1 MNFTFMHPADQL
13 VLIMERIYSYQMT
26 TTSGGNLSILD
37 DNGDIWITPA
47 GVDKGSLTRDD
58 MVRVTPSGEIIGRH
72 RPSSEWPFH
81 SILYKRRPDIK
92 AVLHAH
98 PPALLGFSIARKVP
112 DTALI
117 PNIANICGDV
127 KYADY
132 ELPGSEALSEN
143 IAKVFDT
150 GISTVMLENH
160 GVVVGK
166 ENLFEAFKAF
176 ETLDFCARLELQ
188 AIKIGKPVPLP
199 ERKISISNEKNRVE
213 LDEFVPK
220 SCSSAEKD
228 ARTKMCKL
236 ISRAYDQR
244 LFTSSQGTFSERL
257 PDGGFIITPYDKDRK
272 YLSPEDLVKI
282 SGNSRELGK
291 NPSRSV
297 MLHKHIYEMHPDVNS
312 VILAHPPNL
321 MAFAVSD
328 AELDSRIIP
337 ESYIM
342 LRDVKKYPFGSS
354 FMQPAL
360 VAKEVGIKN
369 PVTLIEN
376 DCCIVTGTSLLN
388 AFDRLEVAEFS
399 AKAIVNAV
407 SLGNVVKIDDSEID
421 RIIDAFK
428 LER

>member
-13 VLIMERIYSYQMT
+13 VLIMERIYSYGMT

-58 MVRVTPSGEIIGRH
+58 MIRVTPSGEIIGRH

-98 PPALLGFSIARKVP
+98 PPALLGFSIAREVP
-112 DTALI
+112 NTSLI
-117 PNIANICGDV
+117 PNIDNICGEI

-132 ELPGSEALSEN
+132 ELPGSEELSEN

-150 GISTVMLENH
+150 GALAVMLENH
-160 GVVVGK
+160 GVVVGG
-166 ENLFEAFKAF
+166 ENLFEAFKSF

-188 AIKIGKPVPLP
+188 ARKIGNLVPLSDH
-199 ERKISISNEKNRVE
+199 KIGISKEKNRVS
-213 LDEFVPK
+213 LDEFVPR
-220 SCSSAEKD
+220 SFSSVEKE
-228 ARTKMCKL
+228 ARSKMCQL
-236 ISRAYDQR
+236 IRRAYDQR

-257 PDGGFIITPYDKDRK
+257 PDGSFIITPYDKDRK
-272 YLSPEDLVKI
+272 YLAPEDLVRV
-282 SGNSRELGK
+282 SGNMREAGK

-297 MLHKHIYEMHPDVNS
+297 LLHQHIYEMHPEINS
-312 VILAHPPNL
+312 IILAHPPNL
-321 MAFAVSD
+321 MAFAVTD
-328 AELDSRIIP
+328 ADLDSRIIP

-342 LRDVKKYPFGSS
+342 LRDVKKFPFGSS
-354 FMQPAL
+354 FMQPEL
-360 VAKEVGIKN
+360 MAKEVGIKN

-376 DCCIVTGTSLLN
+376 DCCIVTGSSLLN

-399 AKAIVNAV
+399 AKAIVNAI
-407 SLGNVVKIDDSEID
+407 SLGKVVKIDDSEID
-421 RIIDAFK
+421 KIIDAFH
-428 LER
+428 LQR

>member
-1 MNFTFMHPADQL
+1 MNFKFMHPADQL

-37 DNGDIWITPA
+37 ENGDIWITPA

-58 MVRVTPSGEIIGRH
+58 IVRVTPDGEIIGRH

-81 SILYKRRPDIK
+81 SILYKKRPDIK

-98 PPALLGFSIARKVP
+98 PPALLGFSIAREIP
-112 DTALI
+112 HTSLI
-117 PNIANICGDV
+117 PNIDNVCGEI

-132 ELPGSEALSEN
+132 ELPGSQALSEN
-143 IAKVFDT
+143 IAKVFS
-150 GISTVMLENH
+150 GNVSTVMLENH

-166 ENLFEAFKAF
+166 SDLFEAFKAF
-176 ETLDFCARLELQ
+176 ETLDFCARLQLQ
-188 AIKIGKPVPLP
+188 AIKIGNLNPLS
-199 ERKISISNEKNRVE
+199 EAEIAISKEKNRVS
-213 LDEFVPK
+213 LDEFVPRSFSSVEK
-220 SCSSAEKD
+220 EARASMCS
-228 ARTKMCKL
+228 L
-236 ISRAYDQR
+236 ISRAYKQR

-257 PDGGFIITPYDKDRK
+257 PDGTFIITPYDKDRK
-272 YLSPEDLVKI
+272 YLKPEDLVKI
-282 SGNSRELGK
+282 SNGARELGK

-297 MLHKHIYEMHPDVNS
+297 MLHKYIYDMHPEINS

-342 LRDVKKYPFGSS
+342 LRDVKKFPFGSS
-354 FMQPAL
+354 FMQPEL
-360 VAKEVGIKN
+360 TAKEVGIVH

-407 SLGNVVKIDDSEID
+407 SLGKVVKIDDSEID
-421 RIIDAFK
+421 RIIDAFNLK
-428 LER
+428 K

>member
-47 GVDKGSLTRDD
+47 GVDKGTLTRDD

-160 GVVVGK
+160 GVVVDK

-228 ARTKMCKL
+228 ARTKMCRL
-236 ISRAYDQR
+236 INRAYDQR

-272 YLSPEDLVKI
+272 YLSQEDLVKI

-421 RIIDAFK
+421 RIIGAFK

>member
-81 SILYKRRPDIK
+81 SILYKKRPDIK

-98 PPALLGFSIARKVP
+98 PAALLGFSIARKIP
-112 DTALI
+112 NTSLI
-117 PNIANICGDV
+117 PNIDNICGDI
-127 KYADY
+127 KYAEY
-132 ELPGSEALSEN
+132 ELPGSDALSEN
-143 IAKVFDT
+143 IAKVFDA

-188 AIKIGKPVPLP
+188 AMKIGNLVPLS
-199 ERKISISNEKNRVE
+199 ERKISISKEKNRVSLE
-213 LDEFVPK
+213 EYTPK
-220 SCSSAEKD
+220 SYSSIEKD

-257 PDGGFIITPYDKDRK
+257 PNGEFIITPYDKDRK

-282 SGNSRELGK
+282 SGDVCEAGK
-291 NPSRSV
+291 KPSRSV
-297 MLHKHIYEMHPDVNS
+297 MLHKYIYEMHPEINS

-342 LRDVKKYPFGSS
+342 LRDVKKFPFGSS
-354 FMQPAL
+354 FMQPEL
-360 VAKEVGIKN
+360 CAKEVGIKN

-399 AKAIVNAV
+399 AKAIINAV

-421 RIIDAFK
+421 RIIDAFH

>member
-1 MNFTFMHPADQL
+1 MHPADQL

-81 SILYKRRPDIK
+81 SILYKKRPNIK

-98 PPALLGFSIARKVP
+98 PPALLGFSIAREIP
-112 DTALI
+112 NTSLI
-117 PNIANICGDV
+117 PNIDNICGEI

-150 GISTVMLENH
+150 GVSTVMLENH

-188 AIKIGKPVPLP
+188 AIKIGNLVPLS
-199 ERKISISNEKNRVE
+199 EHKISISKEKNRVS
-213 LDEFVPK
+213 LDEFVPDHY
-220 SCSSAEKD
+220 SSIEKD

-257 PDGGFIITPYDKDRK
+257 PGGEFIITPYDMDRK

-282 SGNSRELGK
+282 SKSACEAGK
-291 NPSRSV
+291 KPSRSV
-297 MLHKHIYEMHPDVNS
+297 MLHKHIYEMHPEVNS

-321 MAFAVSD
+321 MAFVVSD

-354 FMQPAL
+354 FMQPEL
-360 VAKEVGIKN
+360 CAKEVGIKN

-376 DCCIVTGTSLLN
+376 DCRIVTGTSLLN

-407 SLGNVVKIDDSEID
+407 SLGKVVKIDDSEID

>member
-1 MNFTFMHPADQL
+1 MNFKFMHPADQL

-81 SILYKRRPDIK
+81 SILYKRRPDIR

-98 PPALLGFSIARKVP
+98 PPALLGFSIAREIP

-117 PNIANICGDV
+117 PNIDNICGDI

-143 IAKVFDT
+143 IAKVFDS
-150 GISTVMLENH
+150 GVSTVMLENH

-166 ENLFEAFKAF
+166 ENLFEAFKSF
-176 ETLDFCARLELQ
+176 ETLDFCARLHLQ
-188 AIKIGKPVPLP
+188 AMKIGNLMPLS
-199 ERKISISNEKNRVE
+199 EHKIAISKEKNRVA

-220 SCSSAEKD
+220 SFSSVEKE
-228 ARTKMCKL
+228 ARAKMCKL

-244 LFTSSQGTFSERL
+244 LFTSSQGTFSERM

-282 SGNSRELGK
+282 SGDSRELGK

-297 MLHKHIYEMHPDVNS
+297 MLHKYIYEMHPEVNS
-312 VILAHPPNL
+312 VIIAHPPNL

-354 FMQPAL
+354 FMQPEL

-407 SLGNVVKIDDSEID
+407 SLGKVVKIDDSEID
-421 RIIDAFK
+421 KIIDAFN

>member
-1 MNFTFMHPADQL
+1 MNFKLMHPADQL
-13 VLIMERIYSYQMT
+13 VLIMERIYSYGMT

-58 MVRVTPSGEIIGRH
+58 MVRVTASGEIIGRH

-98 PPALLGFSIARKVP
+98 PPALLGFSIARDVP
-112 DTALI
+112 NTAII
-117 PNIANICGDV
+117 PNMDSICGEV

-132 ELPGSEALSEN
+132 ELPGSQELSEN
-143 IAKVFDT
+143 IAKVFDE
-150 GISTVMLENH
+150 GVSTVMLENH

-166 ENLFEAFKAF
+166 EDLFEAFKAF
-176 ETLDFCARLELQ
+176 ETLDFCARLHLQ
-188 AIKIGKPVPLP
+188 AIKIGQLKPLT
-199 ERKISISNEKNRVE
+199 ERAISISEEKNRVS
-213 LDEFVPK
+213 LNEFVPT
-220 SCSSAEKD
+220 SYSSVEKE
-228 ARTKMCKL
+228 ARSKMCKL
-236 ISRAYDQR
+236 ISRAYHQR
-244 LFTSSQGTFSERL
+244 LFTSTQGTFSERM
-257 PDGGFIITPYDKDRK
+257 PDGGFIITPYAKDRK
-272 YLSPEDLVKI
+272 YLEPEDIVKI
-282 SGNSRELGK
+282 SGDMRELGK
-291 NPSRSV
+291 CPSRSV
-297 MLHKHIYEMHPDVNS
+297 MLHKYIYDLHPEINS
-312 VILAHPPNL
+312 VILSHPPNL

-342 LRDVKKYPFGSS
+342 LRDVKKLPFGSS
-354 FMQPAL
+354 FLQPEL
-360 VAKEVGIKN
+360 TAKEVGIKN

-399 AKAIVNAV
+399 AKAIINAV
-407 SLGNVVKIDDSEID
+407 SLGSVVKIDDSEID
-421 RIIDAFK
+421 KIIEAFK
-428 LER
+428 LPN

>member
-37 DNGDIWITPA
+37 ENGDIWITPA

-98 PPALLGFSIARKVP
+98 PPALLGFSIARKIP
-112 DTALI
+112 NTALI
-117 PNIANICGDV
+117 PNIDNVCGEI
-127 KYADY
+127 KYAEY

-143 IAKVFDT
+143 IAKVFDS
-150 GISTVMLENH
+150 GVSAVMLENH

-166 ENLFEAFKAF
+166 ENLFEAFKSF

-188 AIKIGKPVPLP
+188 AMRIGKLVPL
-199 ERKISISNEKNRVE
+199 SEKNIAISKEKNSVT

-220 SCSSAEKD
+220 TVSSVEKE
-228 ARTKMCKL
+228 ARAKMCKL

-272 YLSPEDLVKI
+272 YLSPEDLVKVK
-282 SGNSRELGK
+282 GDACELNK
-291 NPSRSV
+291 KPSRSV
-297 MLHKHIYEMHPDVNS
+297 KLHKHIYDMHPEINS

-328 AELDSRIIP
+328 AQLDSRIIP

-342 LRDVKKYPFGSS
+342 LRDVKKLPFGSS
-354 FMQPAL
+354 FMQPEFT
-360 VAKEVGIKN
+360 AKDVSVKN

-399 AKAIVNAV
+399 AKAIVNAL
-407 SLGNVVKIDDSEID
+407 SLGNVCKIDDKEID
-421 RIIDAFK
+421 RIIEAFN
-428 LER
+428 LPI

>member
-1 MNFTFMHPADQL
+1 MNFEFMHPADQL
-13 VLIMERIYSYQMT
+13 VMIMERIYSYQMT

-37 DNGDIWITPA
+37 ENGDIWITPA

-112 DTALI
+112 NTALI
-117 PNIANICGDV
+117 PNIDNVCGEI

-132 ELPGSEALSEN
+132 ELPGSEELSEN
-143 IAKVFDT
+143 IAKVFDS
-150 GISTVMLENH
+150 GVSAVMLENH

-166 ENLFEAFKAF
+166 EDLFEAFKAF

-188 AIKIGKPVPLP
+188 AMKIGNLVPLS
-199 ERKISISNEKNRVE
+199 EKNIAISKEKNRVF
-213 LDEFVPK
+213 LDEFVPR
-220 SCSSAEKD
+220 SVSSVEKE
-228 ARTKMCKL
+228 ARSKMCAL
-236 ISRAYDQR
+236 ISRAYNQR

-272 YLSPEDLVKI
+272 YLSPEDLVKVK
-282 SGNSRELGK
+282 GDACELGK
-291 NPSRSV
+291 CPSRSV
-297 MLHKHIYEMHPDVNS
+297 KLHKYIYEMHPEINS
-312 VILAHPPNL
+312 VIISHPPNL

-328 AELDSRIIP
+328 AQLDSRIIP

-342 LRDVKKYPFGSS
+342 LRDVKKLPFGSS
-354 FMQPAL
+354 FMQPQFT
-360 VAKEVGIKN
+360 AKDVGIKN

-407 SLGNVVKIDDSEID
+407 SLGSVCKIDDSEID
-421 RIIDAFK
+421 RIVEAFN
-428 LER
+428 LPV

>member
-1 MNFTFMHPADQL
+1 MNLDMLHPADQL
-13 VLIMERIYSYQMT
+13 VMFMERIYGYGMT

-81 SILYKRRPDIK
+81 SILYKKRPDIK

-98 PPALLGFSIARKVP
+98 PPALLGFSIAREVP
-112 DTALI
+112 NTSLI
-117 PNIANICGDV
+117 PNIDNICGDI

-150 GISTVMLENH
+150 GVSTVMLENH

-176 ETLDFCARLELQ
+176 ETLDFCARLHLQ
-188 AIKIGKPVPLP
+188 AMKIGNLVPLS
-199 ERKISISNEKNRVE
+199 ERKIAISKEKNRVF
-213 LDEFVPK
+213 LDEFVPN
-220 SCSSAEKD
+220 SISSVEKE
-228 ARTKMCKL
+228 ARAKMCKL
-236 ISRAYDQR
+236 INRAYDQR

-257 PDGGFIITPYDKDRK
+257 PDGGFIITPYDMDRK
-272 YLSPEDLVKI
+272 YLSAEDLVKI
-282 SGNSRELGK
+282 SGDACELGK
-291 NPSRSV
+291 HPSRSV
-297 MLHKHIYEMHPDVNS
+297 MLHKHIYKMHPEINS

-342 LRDVKKYPFGSS
+342 LRDVKKLPFGSS
-354 FMQPAL
+354 FMQPEL
-360 VAKEVGIKN
+360 VSKEVGIKN

-399 AKAIVNAV
+399 AKAIINAV
-407 SLGNVVKIDDSEID
+407 SLGKVVKIDDSEID
-421 RIIDAFK
+421 KIIDAFK

>member
-1 MNFTFMHPADQL
+1 MNYNLMHPADQL
-13 VLIMERIYSYQMT
+13 VVIMERIYSYGMT

-47 GVDKGSLTRDD
+47 GIDKGSLTRDD
-58 MVRVTPSGEIIGRH
+58 MVRVTPAGEIIGRH

-98 PPALLGFSIARKVP
+98 PPALLGFSIARMIP
-112 DTALI
+112 ETTLI
-117 PNIANICGDV
+117 PNIDAICGEV

-132 ELPGSEALSEN
+132 ELPGSSALSEN

-150 GISTVMLENH
+150 GVSTVMLENH

-166 ENLFEAFKAF
+166 PDLFEAFKAF

-188 AIKIGKPVPLP
+188 ALKIGKLSPLSEP
-199 ERKISISNEKNRVE
+199 SIAVSTAKNNVN
-213 LDEFVPK
+213 LSEFIPK
-220 SCSSAEKD
+220 SYSSVERE
-228 ARTKMCKL
+228 ARANMCKL
-236 ISRAYDQR
+236 IRRAYQQR
-244 LFTSSQGTFSERL
+244 LFTSTQGTFSERM
-257 PDGGFIITPYDKDRK
+257 PDGGFIITPYGKDRK
-272 YLSPEDLVKI
+272 YLEPEDLVKI
-282 SGNSRELGK
+282 ENGMKEYGK

-297 MLHKHIYEMHPDVNS
+297 MLHKYIYDLHPEINS
-312 VILAHPPNL
+312 VILSHPPNL

-328 AELDSRIIP
+328 QNLDSRIIP

-342 LRDVKKYPFGSS
+342 LRDVKKLPFGSS
-354 FMQPAL
+354 FLQPEL
-360 VAKEVGIKN
+360 TAKEVGIKN

-376 DCCIVTGTSLLN
+376 DCCIVAGTTLLN

-407 SLGNVVKIDDSEID
+407 SLGKVVAIDDSEID
-421 RIIDAFK
+421 RIIEAFNLVK
-428 LER
+428 

>member
-1 MNFTFMHPADQL
+1 MNFKFMHPADQL

-81 SILYKRRPDIK
+81 SILYKRRPDIR

-112 DTALI
+112 NTSLI
-117 PNIANICGDV
+117 PNIDNICGDI

-150 GISTVMLENH
+150 GVSTVMLENH

-166 ENLFEAFKAF
+166 ENLFEAFKSF

-188 AIKIGKPVPLP
+188 AMKIGNLVPLSDH
-199 ERKISISNEKNRVE
+199 KIAISKEKNRVS

-220 SCSSAEKD
+220 NYSSIEKE
-228 ARTKMCKL
+228 ARAKMCKL

-244 LFTSSQGTFSERL
+244 LFTSSQGTFSERM

-272 YLSPEDLVKI
+272 YLSAEDLVKI
-282 SGNSRELGK
+282 SGDSRELGK

-297 MLHKHIYEMHPDVNS
+297 MLHKHIYEMHPEVNS
-312 VILAHPPNL
+312 VIIAHPPNL

-354 FMQPAL
+354 FMQPEM

-407 SLGNVVKIDDSEID
+407 SLGKVVKIDDSEID
-421 RIIDAFK
+421 KIIDAFN

>member
-1 MNFTFMHPADQL
+1 MNFKFMHPADQL

-37 DNGDIWITPA
+37 ENGDIWITPA

-58 MVRVTPSGEIIGRH
+58 IVRVTPDGEIIGRH

-81 SILYKRRPDIK
+81 SILYKKRPDIK

-98 PPALLGFSIARKVP
+98 PPALLGFSIAREIP
-112 DTALI
+112 HTSLI
-117 PNIANICGDV
+117 PNIDNVCGEI

-132 ELPGSEALSEN
+132 ELPGSQALSEN
-143 IAKVFDT
+143 IAKVFS
-150 GISTVMLENH
+150 GNVSTVMLENH

-166 ENLFEAFKAF
+166 SDLFEAFKAF
-176 ETLDFCARLELQ
+176 ETLDFCARLQLQ
-188 AIKIGKPVPLP
+188 AIKIGNLNPLS
-199 ERKISISNEKNRVE
+199 EEEIAISKEKNRVS
-213 LDEFVPK
+213 LDEFVPR
-220 SCSSAEKD
+220 SFSSVEKE
-228 ARTKMCKL
+228 ARASMCAL
-236 ISRAYDQR
+236 ISRAYKQR

-257 PDGGFIITPYDKDRK
+257 PDGTFIITPYDKDRK
-272 YLSPEDLVKI
+272 YLKPEDLVKI
-282 SGNSRELGK
+282 SNGARELGK

-297 MLHKHIYEMHPDVNS
+297 MLHKYIYDMHPEINS

-342 LRDVKKYPFGSS
+342 LRDVKKFPFGSS
-354 FMQPAL
+354 FMQPEL
-360 VAKEVGIKN
+360 TAKEVGIVH

-407 SLGNVVKIDDSEID
+407 SLGKVVKIDDSEID
-421 RIIDAFK
+421 RIIDAFNLK
-428 LER
+428 K